1 MRFCEIETNRMETD
15 MRVRKNAVVV
25 AVLAFLSGAALVVY
39 GSPDTAAASDK
50 LPDPEAEAAQ
60 ARPGPKVL
68 YDAAATPELVQ
79 RILNM
84 IVDAAQSGEIE
95 EMRAVL
101 ETNELKPMVAA
112 KHIDDPIAYWRAQSV
127 DGTGRDIL
135 ASMLDML
142 DTGYVLTDAGGTP
155 MYVWPYFAEIDLATL
170 SPKEQVELYS
180 LVPPAQ
186 AKAMIA
192 SGTYTGYRLGVAP
205 NGIWHYFLK

>member
-1 MRFCEIETNRMETD
+1 METG
-15 MRVRKNAVVV
+15 MKVRKNVVIV
-25 AVLAFLSGAALVVY
+25 ALAAFLTSAALVVY
-39 GSPDTAAASDK
+39 GSADTVAASEK
-50 LPDPEAEAAQ
+50 LPDPEADAVQ

-68 YDAAATPELVQ
+68 YDAAGTPKLVQ

-84 IVDAAQSGEIE
+84 IFLAAQSGEIE

-112 KHIDDPIAYWRAQSV
+112 RHIDDPIAFWRSQSV

-135 ASMLDML
+135 ATMLDML
-142 DTGYVLTDAGGTP
+142 NTGFVLKDSGDTA

-170 SPKEQVELYS
+170 SPKEQVELHR
-180 LVPPAQ
+180 LVPPEE

-192 SGTYTGYRLGVAP
+192 SGIYTGYRLGVAP

>member
-1 MRFCEIETNRMETD
+1 METG
-15 MRVRKNAVVV
+15 MKVQKNVVIV
-25 AVLAFLSGAALVVY
+25 ALAAFLTGTALVVY
-39 GSPDTAAASDK
+39 GSPDTAVASDK

-68 YDAAATPELVQ
+68 YDAKATPKLVQ

-84 IVDAAQSGEIE
+84 IVLAAQSGEIE

-101 ETNELKPMVAA
+101 ETNELKPMVAT
-112 KHIDDPIAYWRAQSV
+112 KHIDDPIAFWREQSV

-135 ASMLDML
+135 ATMLDML
-142 DTGYVLTDAGGTP
+142 DTGFVLTNTGGTD
-155 MYVWPYFAEIDLATL
+155 MYVWPYFAELDLATL
-170 SPKEQVELYS
+170 SPKEQVELYR
-180 LVPPAQ
+180 LVPPEQ
-186 AKAMIA
+186 GKAMIA

>member
-1 MRFCEIETNRMETD
+1 MESG
-15 MRVRKNAVVV
+15 MKVQKNAVMV
-25 AVLAFLSGAALVVY
+25 ALRAFLTGATLVVY
-39 GSPDTAAASDK
+39 GSADTAAASDK
-50 LPDPEAEAAQ
+50 LPDPEADAAQ
-60 ARPGPKVL
+60 ARSGPKVL
-68 YDAAATPELVQ
+68 YDAEATPKLVQ

-84 IVDAAQSGEIE
+84 IVLAAQSGEIE

-112 KHIDDPIAYWRAQSV
+112 RHIDDPIAFWRSQSV

-135 ASMLDML
+135 ATMLDML
-142 DTGYVLTDAGGTP
+142 NTGFVLKGSGNTA

-170 SPKEQVELYS
+170 SPKEQVELYR
-180 LVPPAQ
+180 LVPPEQ